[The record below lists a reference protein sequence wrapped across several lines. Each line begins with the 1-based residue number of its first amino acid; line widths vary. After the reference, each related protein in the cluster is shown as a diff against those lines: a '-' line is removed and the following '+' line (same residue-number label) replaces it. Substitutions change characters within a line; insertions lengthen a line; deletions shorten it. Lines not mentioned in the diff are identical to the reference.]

1 MSRRWVP
8 FVCLTGLLCG
18 ANPPET
24 ELSNGEIRLKVYLP
38 DANAGFY
45 RGTRFDWSGMIG
57 SLVYKGHEFY
67 GPWFQRVDP
76 AVRDFSSEGAEIVAS
91 PCTAAVGPAEEFVTD
106 ATQPLGY
113 QDARPGGTFVKIGVG
128 VLKKPDD
135 SAYNR
140 FRLYEIADGGKWK
153 VGTSADSMEFT
164 QELTDPSSG
173 YGYVYRKTLR
183 LTKGKPQ
190 MQILHSLRNTGRKPI
205 DSNVYDHNFLRIDG

>member
-8 FVCLTGLLCG
+8 LVCLTGLLCG

-38 DANAGFY
+38 DAKAGFY

-76 AVRDFSSEGAEIVAS
+76 VVRDFSSEGAEIVAS

-113 QDARPGGTFVKIGVG
+113 QEAKPGGTFVKIGV
-128 VLKKPDD
+128 
-135 SAYNR
+135 
-140 FRLYEIADGGKWK
+140 
-153 VGTSADSMEFT
+153 
-164 QELTDPSSG
+164 
-173 YGYVYRKTLR
+173 
-183 LTKGKPQ
+183 
-190 MQILHSLRNTGRKPI
+190 
-205 DSNVYDHNFLRIDG
+205 